1 MKNLLLTIVI
11 FAALGAS
18 TRPALGQDH
27 EKAPI
32 RISLPEQLDIGAL
45 VLLAS
50 NSLGFSLEYDPS
62 LLKASVAPGTAGSTV
77 TLRGVTD
84 VSPKELWQ
92 LTNQVLA
99 SRGLALVRTPGASV
113 FSIVKLADA
122 GVSSGFV
129 SDTTVA
135 ETVPVNAGFVQEL
148 IRPKYRPAKD
158 LAEALKPFLTKNAGN
173 AAAIGDSGL
182 LVISDLSPR
191 VEEAKRLLEKLDVPR
206 EDIAPLIIEAKNIPP
221 AALVA
226 AVTQL
231 STKRDAVSGD
241 KVKGE
246 VSVAPDGRS
255 LLLVAPAETRE
266 SWLKL
271 IAALDQREEVITRD
285 YTPKV
290 FSAKEVANLIEQ
302 TIRERGAPN
311 AAPAGGQAAGATT
324 AADDRFR
331 IVTDD
336 LTGTLIVTATPT
348 QHERIGA
355 LLERLD
361 ATPQSAARP
370 VRAFPIRNR
379 PVKEVLTTLQTL
391 ISAGAIDSTGGVDA
405 SGFAMGSSASSI
417 RDAGAQRS
425 TRPDDPS
432 QGSVMPVVVPPS
444 QSQGGPNTS
453 AGTNAPGRNGQGG
466 LSNRSGIRGAGGI
479 SGLSLTAD
487 EGTNTLIAIAEP
499 RMLAQLEL
507 LIKQLDVRQPQVML
521 EVYLVSL
528 SEQDAMNLGI
538 ELEKIGAF
546 SGNFYQLSSLFG
558 LTGGTP
564 GNRTPTASQG
574 FTGAILNPGDFS
586 AVIKAL
592 ETISSGSTKSLPK
605 VLVNNNQQ
613 AQFNSVLQQPYTIS
627 NTTSGAGTT
636 TSFGGTQ
643 DAGTTIS
650 VKPQIA
656 EADQLVLEYS
666 LSLSSFVGAAPASG
680 LPPPRQQN
688 NISSNATIPDGHT
701 VVVGGIE
708 LVSDGR
714 NTTQVPYIG
723 DVPIVGE
730 LFKVRDN
737 SQSRQRFY
745 VFIRAAVLR
754 DQQLNDLKY
763 LTDATIRQNGLKALG
778 VSDGFPT
785 MKPRVIR

>member
-1 MKNLLLTIVI
+1 MSQI
-11 FAALGAS
+11 ARGGAGELADPAPP
-18 TRPALGQDH
+18 TR
-27 EKAPI
+27 I
-32 RISLPEQLDIGAL
+32 TLPEQADIAG
-45 VLLAS
+45 LLILTAS
-50 NSLGFSLEYDPS
+50 TLEIPLEFDPAT
-62 LLKASVAPGTAGSTV
+62 LKAAGGGMGSTV
-77 TLRGVTD
+77 VLRGVTD
-84 VSPKELWQ
+84 VSPTELWM
-92 LTNQVLA
+92 LTNQILA
-99 SRGLALVRTPGASV
+99 SRQLALVRSPNAKVLSL
-113 FSIVKLADA
+113 VKLSEAA
-122 GVSSGFV
+122 AISGVQLS
-129 SDTTVA
+129 TVGPPSLASEA
-135 ETVPVNAGFVQEL
+135 ETRQGFVQE
-148 IRPKYRPAKD
+148 IVRPKFRSAKE
-158 LAEALKPFLTKNAGN
+158 LADSIKPFLTKNAGT
-173 AAAIGDSGL
+173 AAPVGESGL
-182 LVISDLSPR
+182 LLISDLFPR
-191 VEEAKRLLEKLDVPR
+191 VEEAKRLLETLDVPR

-221 AALVA
+221 AALA
-226 AVTQL
+226 TAVTQL
-231 STKRDAVSGD
+231 STKRDTVSGD
-241 KVKGE
+241 KLKGE
-246 VSVAPDGRS
+246 LSVAPDGRS
-255 LLLVAPAETRE
+255 LLLVAPAESRE
-266 SWLKL
+266 SWLRL
-271 IAALDQREEVITRD
+271 ITALDQREETVTRD

-302 TIRERGAPN
+302 TIRERGGAGP
-311 AAPAGGQAAGATT
+311 APAGGQTGGANAAV
-324 AADDRFR
+324 DDRFR

-348 QHERIGA
+348 QHERIAA

-370 VRAFPIRNR
+370 VRAIPIRNR
-379 PVKEVLTTLQTL
+379 PVNEVLTTLQQL
-391 ISAGAIDSTGGVDA
+391 ISAGALESPEGIDT
-405 SGFAMGSSASSI
+405 SGISHGAANAAV
-417 RDAGAQRS
+417 REAGAQRS
-425 TRPDDPS
+425 SRPDEPS
-432 QGSVMPVVVPPS
+432 QGGIMPVVVPPS
-444 QSQGGPNTS
+444 
-453 AGTNAPGRNGQGG
+453 APGTASGAVANRN
-466 LSNRSGIRGAGGI
+466 SNRAMMNSGGGNRTGGI

-528 SEQDAMNLGI
+528 SEQDAMNLGV
-538 ELEKIGAF
+538 ELEKIGNFA
-546 SGNFYQLSSLFG
+546 GNFYQLSSLFG
-558 LTGGTP
+558 LTTGTP
-564 GNRTPTASQG
+564 GNRTATAAQG

-613 AQFNSVLQQPYTIS
+613 ALFNSVLQQPYTIS

-650 VKPQIA
+650 VRPQIA
-656 EADQLVLEYS
+656 EADQLVLDYS

-688 NISSNATIPDGHT
+688 NVSSNATIPDGHT

-763 LTDATIRQNGLKALG
+763 LTDATIRQNGLKSLG

>member
-1 MKNLLLTIVI
+1 VILTANTLQIPLEFDPAI
-11 FAALGAS
+11 L
-18 TRPALGQDH
+18 RPA
-27 EKAPI
+27 
-32 RISLPEQLDIGAL
+32 
-45 VLLAS
+45 
-50 NSLGFSLEYDPS
+50 
-62 LLKASVAPGTAGSTV
+62 AGSTSV
-77 TLRGVTD
+77 TLRGVSDIT
-84 VSPKELWQ
+84 PTELWE
-92 LTNQVLA
+92 LTNQILA
-99 SRGLALVRTPGASV
+99 SRQLALVRSPNAKV
-113 FSIVKLADA
+113 LSIVKLADA
-122 GVSSGFV
+122 AAASGVQV
-129 SDTTVA
+129 SPPEPLLA
-135 ETVPVNAGFVQEL
+135 ESTSPATGAGFVQQ
-148 IRPKYRPAKD
+148 IVRPKHRSAKE
-158 LAEALKPFLTKNAGN
+158 LADAIKPFLTKNAGT
-173 AAAIGDSGL
+173 ASPVGESGL
-182 LVISDLSPR
+182 LLISDLVPR
-191 VEEAKRLLEKLDVPR
+191 VEEAKRLLETLDVPR
-206 EDIAPLIIEAKNIPP
+206 EDIAPLIIEAQNIPP
-221 AALVA
+221 AALAA

-231 STKRDAVSGD
+231 STKRDTVSGD
-241 KVKGE
+241 KLKGE
-246 VSVAPDGRS
+246 LSVAPDGRS

-266 SWLKL
+266 SWLRL
-271 IAALDQREEVITRD
+271 ITALDQREEVVTRD

-290 FSAKEVANLIEQ
+290 FSAREVANLIEQ
-302 TIRERGAPN
+302 TIRERGAAG
-311 AAPAGGQAAGATT
+311 AAPAGVQAGGANAGM
-324 AADDRFR
+324 DDRFR
-331 IVTDD
+331 IVPDD

-370 VRAFPIRNR
+370 VRAIPIRNR
-379 PVKEVLTTLQTL
+379 PVSEVLTTLQQL
-391 ISAGAIDSTGGVDA
+391 ISAGALESAEGIDMSGLATG
-405 SGFAMGSSASSI
+405 SANAAV
-417 RDAGAQRS
+417 REAGAQRS
-425 TRPDDPS
+425 SRPDEPS
-432 QGSVMPVVVPPS
+432 QGGIMPQVVPPPS
-444 QSQGGPNTS
+444 TGNASGAIVNRNTPRSMQNSGG
-453 AGTNAPGRNGQGG
+453 G
-466 LSNRSGIRGAGGI
+466 NRSGGI

-528 SEQDAMNLGI
+528 SEQDAMNLGV
-538 ELEKIGAF
+538 ELEKIGNFA
-546 SGNFYQLSSLFG
+546 GNFYQLSSLFG
-558 LTGGTP
+558 LTTGTP
-564 GNRTPTASQG
+564 GNRTATAAQG

-613 AQFNSVLQQPYTIS
+613 ALFNSVLQQPYTIS

-650 VKPQIA
+650 VRPQIA
-656 EADQLVLEYS
+656 EADQLVLDYS

-688 NISSNATIPDGHT
+688 NVSSNATIPDGHT

-763 LTDATIRQNGLKALG
+763 LTDATIRQNGLKSLG